1 MLKHIKD
8 SAEFNNETA
17 KGKVLVDFFATW
29 CGPCKMLAPIV
40 EKVASEHED
49 ITVLK
54 IDVDEVPDVAAKY
67 GIRSIPTLI
76 LFEDG
81 KAVDMKLGYMPEV
94 VVYSFTQ
101 HWTIGVAA

>member
-29 CGPCKMLAPIV
+29 CGPCKMLSPIL

-49 ITVLK
+49 LTVLK
-54 IDVDEVPDVAAKY
+54 VDVDEVGDVASKY

-81 KAVDMKLGYMPEV
+81 KAVDMKLGYMPEESV
-94 VVYSFTQ
+94 LRF
-101 HWTIGVAA
+101 AKLK

>member
-8 SAEFNNETA
+8 SAEFNHETA

-81 KAVDMKLGYMPEV
+81 KAVDMKLGYMPEESV
-94 VVYSFTQ
+94 LRF
-101 HWTIGVAA
+101 AKLK

>member
-81 KAVDMKLGYMPEV
+81 KALDMKLGYMPEESV
-94 VVYSFTQ
+94 LRF
-101 HWTIGVAA
+101 AKLK

>member
-29 CGPCKMLAPIV
+29 CGPCKMLSPIL

-49 ITVLK
+49 LTILK
-54 IDVDEVPDVAAKY
+54 VDVDEVSDVAAQY

-81 KAVDMKLGYMPEV
+81 KAVDMKLGYMPEESV
-94 VVYSFTQ
+94 LRF
-101 HWTIGVAA
+101 AKLK

>member
-17 KGKVLVDFFATW
+17 SGKVLVDFFATW

-49 ITVLK
+49 INVLK

-81 KAVDMKLGYMPEV
+81 KAVDMKLGFMPEESV
-94 VVYSFTQ
+94 LRF
-101 HWTIGVAA
+101 AKLK

>member
-29 CGPCKMLAPIV
+29 CGPCKMLSPIL

-49 ITVLK
+49 LTVLK
-54 IDVDEVPDVAAKY
+54 VDVDEVGDVAAKY

-81 KAVDMKLGYMPEV
+81 KAVDMKLGYMPEESV
-94 VVYSFTQ
+94 LRF
-101 HWTIGVAA
+101 AKLK

>member
-17 KGKVLVDFFATW
+17 KGKVLVDFYATW
-29 CGPCKMLAPIV
+29 CGPCKMLAPV
-40 EKVASEHED
+40 LEKVANEHEELN
-49 ITVLK
+49 VLK
-54 IDVDEVPDVAAKY
+54 IDVDEVGDVAAKY

-81 KAVDMKLGYMPEV
+81 KAVDMKLGFMPEESV
-94 VVYSFTQ
+94 LRF
-101 HWTIGVAA
+101 AKLK

>member
-8 SAEFNNETA
+8 LAEFNNETA

-29 CGPCKMLAPIV
+29 CGPCKMLSPV
-40 EKVASEHED
+40 LEKVASEHED
-49 ITVLK
+49 LTVLK
-54 IDVDEVPDVAAKY
+54 VDVDEVGDVAAKY

-81 KAVDMKLGYMPEV
+81 KAVDMKLGYMPEESV
-94 VVYSFTQ
+94 LRF
-101 HWTIGVAA
+101 AKLK

>member
-29 CGPCKMLAPIV
+29 CGPCKMLSHIL

-49 ITVLK
+49 LTVLK
-54 IDVDEVPDVAAKY
+54 VDVDEVGDVAAQY

-81 KAVDMKLGYMPEV
+81 KAVDMKLGYMPEESV
-94 VVYSFTQ
+94 LRF
-101 HWTIGVAA
+101 AKLK

>member
-81 KAVDMKLGYMPEV
+81 KAVDMKLGYMPKESV
-94 VVYSFTQ
+94 LRF
-101 HWTIGVAA
+101 AKLK

>member
-40 EKVASEHED
+40 EKVDSEHED

-81 KAVDMKLGYMPEV
+81 KAVDMKLGYMPEESV
-94 VVYSFTQ
+94 LRF
-101 HWTIGVAA
+101 AKLK

>member
-29 CGPCKMLAPIV
+29 CGPCKMLSPIL

-49 ITVLK
+49 LTILK
-54 IDVDEVPDVAAKY
+54 VDVDEVGDVAAKY

-81 KAVDMKLGYMPEV
+81 KAVDMKLGYMPEESV
-94 VVYSFTQ
+94 LRF
-101 HWTIGVAA
+101 AKLK

>member
-76 LFEDG
+76 LFEDS
-81 KAVDMKLGYMPEV
+81 KAVDMKLGYMPEESV
-94 VVYSFTQ
+94 LRF
-101 HWTIGVAA
+101 AKLK

>member
-54 IDVDEVPDVAAKY
+54 IDVDKVPDVAAKY

-81 KAVDMKLGYMPEV
+81 KAVDMKLGYMPEESV
-94 VVYSFTQ
+94 LRF
-101 HWTIGVAA
+101 AKLK

>member
-29 CGPCKMLAPIV
+29 CGPCKMLSPV
-40 EKVASEHED
+40 LEKVASEHED
-49 ITVLK
+49 LTVLK
-54 IDVDEVPDVAAKY
+54 VDVDEVGDVAAKY

-81 KAVDMKLGYMPEV
+81 KAVDMKLGFMPEESV
-94 VVYSFTQ
+94 LRF
-101 HWTIGVAA
+101 AKLK

>member
-29 CGPCKMLAPIV
+29 CGPCKMLAPII

-81 KAVDMKLGYMPEV
+81 KAVDMKLGYIPEESV
-94 VVYSFTQ
+94 LRF
-101 HWTIGVAA
+101 AKLK

>member
-8 SAEFNNETA
+8 STEFNNETA

-81 KAVDMKLGYMPEV
+81 KAVDMKLGYMPEESV
-94 VVYSFTQ
+94 LRF
-101 HWTIGVAA
+101 AKLK

>member
-8 SAEFNNETA
+8 SAKFNNETA

-81 KAVDMKLGYMPEV
+81 KAVDMKLGYMPEESV
-94 VVYSFTQ
+94 LRF
-101 HWTIGVAA
+101 AKLK

>member
-29 CGPCKMLAPIV
+29 CGPCKMLSPIL

-49 ITVLK
+49 LTVLK
-54 IDVDEVPDVAAKY
+54 VDVDEVGDVATKY

-81 KAVDMKLGYMPEV
+81 KAVDMKLGFMPEESV
-94 VVYSFTQ
+94 LRF
-101 HWTIGVAA
+101 AKLK

>member
-29 CGPCKMLAPIV
+29 CGPCKMLSPV
-40 EKVASEHED
+40 LEKVASEHKD
-49 ITVLK
+49 LTVLK
-54 IDVDEVPDVAAKY
+54 VDVDEVGDVATQY

-81 KAVDMKLGYMPEV
+81 KAVDMKLGYMPEESV
-94 VVYSFTQ
+94 LRF
-101 HWTIGVAA
+101 AKLK

>member
-81 KAVDMKLGYMPEV
+81 KAVDMKLGYMPEESV
-94 VVYSFTQ
+94 LRF
-101 HWTIGVAA
+101 AKLK